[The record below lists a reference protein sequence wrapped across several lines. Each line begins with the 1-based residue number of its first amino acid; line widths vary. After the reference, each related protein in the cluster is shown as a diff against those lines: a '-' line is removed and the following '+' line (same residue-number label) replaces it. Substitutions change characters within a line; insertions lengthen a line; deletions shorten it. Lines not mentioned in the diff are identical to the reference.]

1 MAAIGA
7 NSNPEDEMPPPP
19 HGSLRGHESA
29 LSPEMRRD
37 PSGSGHQP
45 RRQRKGTR
53 VKPTFGVSIETTG
66 PDCKVD
72 RIVAVAVFNPSDVL
86 SVVGSNE
93 HRLLDHLYRFLH
105 SVPAGVLATGD
116 GGRFE
121 APFIVSRSRR
131 AGMDRTW
138 FRQVVD
144 VAGTERLARD
154 DRSTGAVY
162 QLAVESASPDVYLS
176 PTSDLLPA
184 LTDGASRPG
193 EAAHAAARPGS

>member
-1 MAAIGA
+1 M
-7 NSNPEDEMPPPP
+7 
-19 HGSLRGHESA
+19 
-29 LSPEMRRD
+29 
-37 PSGSGHQP
+37 
-45 RRQRKGTR
+45 
-53 VKPTFGVSIETTG
+53 KPTFGVSIETTG

-176 PTSDLLPA
+176 PTTHREGADHAPFDLSRSGARSCGPIPRAVGDGPIPVGTYLSAGEQTNRNLARAA
-184 LTDGASRPG
+184 LIYD
-193 EAAHAAARPGS
+193 AAVFSAAVSAA